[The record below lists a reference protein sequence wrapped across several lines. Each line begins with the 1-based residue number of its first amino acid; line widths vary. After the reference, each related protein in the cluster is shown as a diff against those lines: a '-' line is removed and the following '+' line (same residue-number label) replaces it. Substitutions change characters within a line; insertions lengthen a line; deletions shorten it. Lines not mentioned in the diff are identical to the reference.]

1 MKKPAVPKANSP
13 FERTVKE
20 RLELIAGE
28 RGDRI
33 KPLNPDTATTADL
46 ANKINELIELLQ

>member
-13 FERTVKE
+13 FERIVKE

-46 ANKINELIELLQ
+46 ANKINELIALLQ